1 MTIET
6 RELTKNYPLKTA
18 LDNVSVTFAD
28 GKIHALVGENGAGKS
43 TLVALLAGDLQ
54 PSAGEILLDGTP
66 VHFATPKDALAQ
78 GIVLVHQRPMLASAL
93 TAKEN
98 IILQLQSTRTKKPF
112 FLHAPTAEM
121 LTLRNEWTP
130 ALNLNA
136 LVKDLGG
143 NLRFYTSLL
152 GALLQHPRVL
162 MLDEPS
168 AFLDMDER
176 LSLYMHLRSLADTGT
191 NIIVITHSPTEATT
205 YTDTITHLHDGKIVE
220 GGSLPLAPK
229 QVAPRIV
236 PASSAD
242 SLRFVACP
250 LPPLRGKSPVTPPSS
265 LRTPRSPALALTDV
279 SARPK
284 NRPALLSATIAAE
297 YGEITAVTGL
307 QEAAMDT
314 LEDTVTGMQSASAK
328 GMVTL
333 TDGSGSHTIRANKL
347 SPQFLRQHGAAIVP
361 SDRTFRAAHP
371 KITVEQLLS
380 VYTKSDTRAKS
391 AALIAEAGVNITP
404 DQLVSNLSGGM
415 LQRLILTRELSA
427 RPRLL
432 ILCNPMQG
440 LDTQAQANLQ
450 KTLTDLAAQE
460 KAILILGTQDFPLS
474 LCHKVYRLEAGK
486 TELVPAPSVQ
496 GATP

>member
-1 MTIET
+1 
-6 RELTKNYPLKTA
+6 
-18 LDNVSVTFAD
+18 
-28 GKIHALVGENGAGKS
+28 
-43 TLVALLAGDLQ
+43 
-54 PSAGEILLDGTP
+54 
-66 VHFATPKDALAQ
+66 
-78 GIVLVHQRPMLASAL
+78 
-93 TAKEN
+93 
-98 IILQLQSTRTKKPF
+98 
-112 FLHAPTAEM
+112 
-121 LTLRNEWTP
+121 
-130 ALNLNA
+130 
-136 LVKDLGG
+136 
-143 NLRFYTSLL
+143 
-152 GALLQHPRVL
+152 
-162 MLDEPS
+162 
-168 AFLDMDER
+168 
-176 LSLYMHLRSLADTGT
+176 
-191 NIIVITHSPTEATT
+191 
-205 YTDTITHLHDGKIVE
+205 
-220 GGSLPLAPK
+220 
-229 QVAPRIV
+229 
-236 PASSAD
+236 
-242 SLRFVACP
+242 
-250 LPPLRGKSPVTPPSS
+250 
-265 LRTPRSPALALTDV
+265 
-279 SARPK
+279 
-284 NRPALLSATIAAE
+284 
-297 YGEITAVTGL
+297 
-307 QEAAMDT
+307 MDT

-486 TELVPAPSVQ
+486 TELVPATSVQ